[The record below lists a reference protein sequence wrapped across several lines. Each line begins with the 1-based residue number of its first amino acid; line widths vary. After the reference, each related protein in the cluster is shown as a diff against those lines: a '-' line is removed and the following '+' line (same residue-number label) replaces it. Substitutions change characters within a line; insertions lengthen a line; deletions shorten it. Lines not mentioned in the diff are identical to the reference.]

1 MIWPSIFS
9 FSSRFGAFVFPLAV
23 YLFSGLSVIVI
34 SSLLN
39 LLFEDGLNIDDLGTG
54 MIVSIALSCVNALF
68 AALFSDY
75 DRAYE
80 RYVVRPIM
88 RSHAHMPVETTPA
101 VIFIKID
108 GLAEPVLREAIK
120 RDRMPTLARWLQSG
134 THTLS
139 GWEPDLSSQTTA
151 SQAGILLGSNE
162 DIPAF
167 RWYERET
174 GRVLVSS
181 SLKTAALVETRLS
194 RGEGLLADGGASRSN
209 MFSGDASD
217 SLLTFSTIG
226 RRRSGEAVHQTSSR
240 SYYLFFANPFTLIR
254 LFIFLGYDIVLE
266 WFQIIRQWVTRVQ
279 PRHPLL
285 GDLPVDSRFSHCCQ
299 SRNQYLHGYQ
309 RYRSGCA
316 LLICDLLR
324 V

>member
-39 LLFEDGLNIDDLGTG
+39 LLIEDGLNIDGLGTG
-54 MIVSIALSCVNALF
+54 VIVAMALSSVNALF

-101 VIFIKID
+101 VIFIEID

-120 RDRMPTLARWLQSG
+120 RDRMPTPARWLQSG

-139 GWEPDLSSQTTA
+139 GWEPDLSSQTAA
-151 SQAGILLGSNE
+151 SQAGILLGSNQ

-167 RWYERET
+167 RWYDREA
-174 GRVLVSS
+174 GKVLVSS
-181 SLKTAALVETRLS
+181 SLRTAAMLEPRLS
-194 RGEGLLADGGASRSN
+194 RGKGLLVAGGASRSN
-209 MFSGDASD
+209 MFSGDATN
-217 SLLTFSTIG
+217 SLLTFSPIG
-226 RRRSGEAVHQTSSR
+226 RHRLANQFIRRAPVATPSSLRTRSR
-240 SYYLFFANPFTLIR
+240 SS
-254 LFIFLGYDIVLE
+254 V
-266 WFQIIRQWVTRVQ
+266 
-279 PRHPLL
+279 
-285 GDLPVDSRFSHCCQ
+285 SSFS
-299 SRNQYLHGYQ
+299 SDTTSFS
-309 RYRSGCA
+309 SGFKSSGN
-316 LLICDLLR
+316 R
-324 V
+324 